1 MLKQKGLSL
10 IELMIAITLGLILLT
25 GVMQVFLSSKN
36 VFSSQQALSRVQ
48 ETGRLA
54 IEFLSRDIRMAG
66 YMGCATRV
74 AGMQVT
80 NTLKSSANVMYDFTS
95 AVNGYTNETFPIATL
110 PADTLTQT
118 LTEDTDVLVVRS
130 AAGSGAQISKNND
143 SAQVFITNVG
153 SVEAGA
159 CSGGGDRIS
168 GVCEKDIVI
177 VSDCEK
183 SRIFQVSN
191 VALGT
196 GADADKVNVVHSN
209 AAMKPGNDYPSWG
222 GATADASET
231 FAPGAEL
238 LAATNSIYFIAN
250 GVSGRP
256 SLWQNINGLSMEL
269 LEGVDD
275 ISILYGVDADEDYVP
290 NNYVDADVVSAAN
303 NWPKVVAIRIELLV
317 SSIEDNVLPEIQ
329 KYTFEGEE
337 KTPDD
342 RRLRQVF
349 SATVGIRSRLL

>member
-25 GVMQVFLSSKN
+25 GVMQVFLSSKM

-66 YMGCATRV
+66 YMGCATRAIGV
-74 AGMQVT
+74 EII
-80 NTLKSSANVMYDFTS
+80 NTLKTPDNVLYDFTS
-95 AVNGYTNETFPIATL
+95 AVNGFTQASFPKNTF
-110 PADTLTQT
+110 TQSIIT
-118 LTEDTDVLVVRS
+118 GTDVLVVRS
-130 AAGSGAQISKNND
+130 AAGSGVQLSKSND
-143 SAQVFITNVG
+143 KDQVFVTKVG
-153 SVEAGA
+153 DEEVGA
-159 CSGGGDRIS
+159 CPGGGKRIS
-168 GVCEKDIVI
+168 GVCKKDIV
-177 VSDCEK
+177 VVTDCEK
-183 SRIFQVSN
+183 SRIFQVSDIA
-191 VALGT
+191 VGT
-196 GADADKVNVVHSN
+196 DADADKVKVAHFDTVTE
-209 AAMKPGNDYPSWG
+209 PGNAYPEWG
-222 GATADASET
+222 GAAADASET
-231 FAPGAEL
+231 FASGAEL

-275 ISILYGVDADEDYVP
+275 MSILYGVDTDADYVP
-290 NNYVDADVVSAAN
+290 NNYVNAGAVTTAN
-303 NWPKVVAIRIELLV
+303 NWPKVVAVRVELLV
-317 SSIEDNVLPEIQ
+317 SSFEDNVLPEIQ

>member
-25 GVMQVFLSSKN
+25 GVMQVFLSSKT

-48 ETGRLA
+48 ETGRLG

-74 AGMQVT
+74 AGMQIT
-80 NTLKSSANVMYDFTS
+80 NTLKSSTNILYDFAS
-95 AVNGYTNETFPIATL
+95 AVNGYTNESFPDGTIPEA
-110 PADTLTQT
+110 
-118 LTEDTDVLVVRS
+118 LTEETDVLVVRS
-130 AAGSGAQISKNND
+130 AAGSGAQISKNNN
-143 SAQVFITNVG
+143 SGQVFITKIG
-153 SVEAGA
+153 DAEAGA

-191 VALGT
+191 LTLGT
-196 GADADKVNVVHSN
+196 GADVDKVNVVHSN
-209 AAMKPGNDYPSWG
+209 TAMTPGNDYSSWG
-222 GATADASET
+222 GATADASES
-231 FAPGAEL
+231 FGPGAEL

-275 ISILYGVDADEDYVP
+275 MSILYGVDTNEDYVP
-290 NNYVDADVVSAAN
+290 NDYVEAGVVTAAN
-303 NWPKVVAIRIELLV
+303 NWPKVVAIRVELLV

>member
-54 IEFLSRDIRMAG
+54 IEFLSKDIRMAG

-80 NTLKSSANVMYDFTS
+80 NTLNNSANVLFDFSS
-95 AVNGYTNETFPIATL
+95 AVNGYTNETFPSG
-110 PADTLTQT
+110 TLTQT
-118 LTEDTDVLVVRS
+118 LIEDTDVLVVRS
-130 AAGSGAQISKNND
+130 AAGSGAQIAKNNN
-143 SAQVFITNVG
+143 SGQVFITKVG
-153 SVEAGA
+153 DVEVGA
-159 CSGGGDRIS
+159 CSKGGDRIS
-168 GVCEKDIVI
+168 GVCEEDIVV

-191 VALGT
+191 VTVGT

-209 AAMKPGNDYPSWG
+209 SVMTPGNAYPSWG

-256 SLWQNINGLSMEL
+256 SLWQNVNGISMEL

-275 ISILYGVDADEDYVP
+275 ISILYGVDTNEDYVP
-290 NNYVDADVVSAAN
+290 NDYVDAGDVTTAN
-303 NWPKVVAIRIELLV
+303 NWPKVVAIRVELLV

>member
-1 MLKQKGLSL
+1 MLRQKGLSL
-10 IELMIAITLGLILLT
+10 IELMIAVTLGLILMT
-25 GVMQVFLSSKN
+25 GVMQVFLSSKT

-48 ETGRLA
+48 ETGRLG

-74 AGMQVT
+74 VGMEIT
-80 NTLKSSANVMYDFTS
+80 NTLNNSTKVLYDFAS
-95 AVNGYTNETFPIATL
+95 AVNGYTDETL
-110 PADTLTQT
+110 PSGTITQT
-118 LTEDTDVLVVRS
+118 VITDTDVLVVRS
-130 AAGSGAQISKNND
+130 AAGSGAQISKNNN
-143 SAQVFITNVG
+143 SGEVFITKVG
-153 SVEAGA
+153 DIEVGA
-159 CSGGGDRIS
+159 CIGGKDRIS
-168 GVCEKDIVI
+168 GVCETDIVV

-183 SRIFQVSN
+183 SRVFQVSN
-191 VALGT
+191 ITVGA

-209 AAMKPGNDYPSWG
+209 AAMTPGNAYPSWG

-238 LAATNSIYFIAN
+238 LAATTNIYFIAN

-256 SLWQNINGLSMEL
+256 SLWQNTNGISLEL

-275 ISILYGVDADEDYVP
+275 ISILYGVDTNEDYVP
-290 NNYVDADVVSAAN
+290 NEYVSAGEVAATE
-303 NWPKVVAIRIELLV
+303 WPKVVAVKIELLV
-317 SSIEDNVLPEIQ
+317 TSIEDNVLPEKQ
-329 KYTFEGEE
+329 KYTFADEE

-349 SATVGIRSRLL
+349 TATVGIRSRLL